1 MHSCCRVAAG
11 ALTGCARCCAARRRA
26 SKRMRAGRGQP
37 RILGDRQAHQ
47 LRKRIHLPK
56 LVAGDLCIGLHSSA
70 LQSGQLCCSKS
81 QA

>member
-1 MHSCCRVAAG
+1 VHSCSRVAAG
-11 ALTGCARCCAARRRA
+11 LLTDSARCCAARRRA
-26 SKRMRAGRGQP
+26 RERVRAGRGQP

-70 LQSGQLCCSKS
+70 LQSDQLYRSRG
-81 QA
+81 